1 MEEKLVMK
9 DLCRQRFEPAVDRVR
24 ELMEGK
30 FSNILVVIDG
40 MSASGKSTLG
50 FYLKELFDCNLFH
63 MDDFFLQDYQRTKE
77 RLAEVGGNV
86 DYERFRE
93 EVLEKI
99 LKQESV
105 IYRPFDCKTRT
116 IQEATE
122 LVPKRLNV
130 IEGSYSQHPYFS
142 EIYADKS
149 MVVCRIFTE
158 ISKEQQIERIRNRNG
173 EFMLKRFVE
182 EWIPKENAYFEEFQV
197 KEKSD
202 MVL

>member
-24 ELMEGK
+24 ELMEGE

-116 IQEATE
+116 IQGETE
-122 LVPKRLNV
+122 IMPKRLNI

-142 EIYADKS
+142 ELYAHKDI
-149 MVVCRIFTE
+149 VVCRIFTE

>member
-1 MEEKLVMK
+1 MEAKVIMK
-9 DLCRQRFEPAVDRVR
+9 DLCRQRFQSAVDKVK
-24 ELMEGK
+24 ELLEGDAI
-30 FSNILVVIDG
+30 NIIVTIDG

-63 MDDFFLQDYQRTKE
+63 MDDFFLQDYQRTGE

-86 DYERFRE
+86 DYERFYE
-93 EVLEKI
+93 EVLKEIVQQEK
-99 LKQESV
+99 V

-116 IQEATE
+116 IQGATE
-122 LVPKRLNV
+122 IMPKRLNI

-142 EIYADKS
+142 ELYAHKDI
-149 MVVCRIFTE
+149 VVCRIFTE
-158 ISKEQQIERIRNRNG
+158 ISEEEQIERIRKRNG

-182 EWIPKENAYFEEFQV
+182 EWIPKENAYFEKFGI
-197 KEKSD
+197 KEKCD